1 MLDWSSWGSGKSG
14 ANPGLCRNC
23 DGAIASSQN
32 TVPEC
37 THLVLQS
44 TISLRR
50 MGKELQSVSAIEP
63 FSLTETSLRICP
75 DIYHPAIAH
84 DGLLTRLRIP
94 GGVLNQSQCLTIAEL
109 LETIG
114 LEYIQVTNR
123 ANLQLRSLSRDLD
136 RDLLTKLA
144 DCGLAASN
152 PAVDGIR
159 NLMLSP
165 TAGIDAQE
173 FIDVRPLAEAWIEY
187 LDRHSELGVLSNKF
201 SVGFD
206 GGGSVG
212 IVDRPNDI
220 TLLAV
225 DNREFSLYLGIGDRG
240 AAPQP
245 VGVKL
250 APDECLP
257 MLAAIA
263 QTYRQGIEVIGG
275 EVRRQPRLRDVIR
288 HFGLTEF
295 SELVQRE
302 FSGSSHFIFKN
313 PEPERDSSPE
323 NGNLHLGVHQQRQT
337 VGDASVKEN
346 RYYLGIVLLLGRW
359 TVAQVRGLG
368 SIAARYG
375 NGTIRL
381 TPWQNAI
388 VPDVQAIDLQTVQAL
403 ITDLGL
409 EQTATHPSSLL
420 RACAGSAGCQYSAT
434 DTQADAIA
442 LANYLEAKVTLDRHL
457 NIHLSGCDKSCAQHD
472 RADISLWG
480 ETKNSE
486 RPGSYRLEIGGVT
499 AAFGRE
505 ICELLPPERIPIA
518 IANLITAYH
527 EQRIDSQES
536 VRAFIERQSPIQLQ
550 QLFHVV

>member
-63 FSLTETSLRICP
+63 FSLTATSPRICP
-75 DIYHPAIAH
+75 DIYHPAIAR

-109 LETIG
+109 LETLG

-123 ANLQLRSLSRDLD
+123 ANLQLRSLSQDLD

-152 PAVDGIR
+152 TAVDGIR

-225 DNREFSLYLGIGDRG
+225 GDREFTLYLGMGDRG

-263 QTYRQGIEVIGG
+263 QTYRQGIEIIGG
-275 EVRRQPRLRDVIR
+275 DVRRKPRLRDVIR
-288 HFGLTEF
+288 HYGLAEFG
-295 SELVQRE
+295 ELVRRE

-359 TVAQVRGLG
+359 TGSQVRGLG

-381 TPWQNAI
+381 TPWQNVI
-388 VPDVQAIDLQTVQAL
+388 IPDVRAIDLQTVQGL
-403 ITDLGL
+403 ISDLGL
-409 EQTATHPSSLL
+409 KQTATHPSSLL
-420 RACAGSAGCQYSAT
+420 RACAGAAGCQYSAT

-442 LANYLEAKVTLDRHL
+442 LANYLEAKVILDRPL
-457 NIHLSGCDKSCAQHD
+457 NIHFSGCDKSCAQHE
-472 RADISLWG
+472 RADITLWG
-480 ETKNSE
+480 EAENPE
-486 RPGSYRLEIGGVT
+486 RRGSYRLEIGGV
-499 AAFGRE
+499 AAEFSQE
-505 ICELLPPERIPIA
+505 TSDLLPPERVPIV
-518 IANLITAYH
+518 IGKLIEAYYD
-527 EQRIDSQES
+527 RRLNPQES
-536 VRAFIERQSPIQLQ
+536 FQAFANRQ
-550 QLFHVV
+550 

>member
-63 FSLTETSLRICP
+63 FSLTATSPRICP
-75 DIYHPAIAH
+75 DIYHPAIAR

-123 ANLQLRSLSRDLD
+123 ANLQLRSLSQDLD

-152 PAVDGIR
+152 TAVDGIR

-225 DNREFSLYLGIGDRG
+225 DEREFSLYLGMGDRG

-263 QTYRQGIEVIGG
+263 QTYRQGIQVIGG
-275 EVRRQPRLRDVIR
+275 DVRRKPRLRDVIR
-288 HFGLTEF
+288 HYGLAEFGEI
-295 SELVQRE
+295 VRRE
-302 FSGSSHFIFKN
+302 FSGSRRFIFKN

-323 NGNLHLGVHQQRQT
+323 NCNLHLGVHQQRQT

-359 TVAQVRGLG
+359 TGAQVRGLE

-381 TPWQNAI
+381 TPWQNVI
-388 VPDVQAIDLQTVQAL
+388 IPDVREIDLQTVQGL
-403 ITDLGL
+403 ISDLGL

-420 RACAGSAGCQYSAT
+420 RACAGAAGCQYSAT

-442 LANYLEAKVTLDRHL
+442 LANYLEAKVILDRPL
-457 NIHLSGCDKSCAQHD
+457 NIHFSGCNKSCAQHE
-472 RADISLWG
+472 RADITLWG
-480 ETKNSE
+480 EAENPE
-486 RPGSYRLEIGGVT
+486 RRGSYRLEIGGV
-499 AAFGRE
+499 AAEFSQE
-505 ICELLPPERIPIA
+505 TSDLLPPERVPIV
-518 IANLITAYH
+518 IGKLIEAYH
-527 EQRIDSQES
+527 ERRLASQAAFQ
-536 VRAFIERQSPIQLQ
+536 AFIDR
-550 QLFHVV
+550 